1 MKRKSLVLTLAFV
14 LGMGTVLAGCGS
26 NNNGGSSEDAAQVFR
41 MNLRSEP
48 PTLDLGQAQDNT
60 SFTVLNA
67 IYEGLTTKNEKAE
80 VQPGVAKDWKIS
92 DDGLTYTM
100 NIDENAKWSNGDAVK
115 ASDFEFAWKRILDP
129 NLQPASPYA
138 YQLYYLK
145 NGEEYNTKKAGVTAD
160 QVGVKAQDDKT
171 LVITLKAPTPYFLG
185 LLSFFT
191 YFPQH
196 EASVS
201 ANPAFAAEAATI
213 IGNGPFTLAEWKHN
227 DSITLKKSDTYNR
240 KDEIKLSEVKMAMV
254 DDASTELSMYDT
266 DELDYTG
273 APTGEIPSDQIPTL
287 KETKKDE
294 LRIKGVAT
302 SYYYVFNTTAE
313 PFDNVNI
320 RKAFAMSINRQMITD
335 KVTLGG
341 QLPAFAFVPPG
352 IKGEKDEFRKEQ
364 EGSLFKEDNAEAKTL
379 LEKGMQ
385 EKGYTKLPEIT
396 LIHNTGAGHKK
407 IAEAI
412 ANMWKTN
419 LGVDVKIEAQEWG
432 VFLKNRTNLNYQVA
446 RAGWGADYNDPM
458 TFIDMFTAGSGNND
472 TGWKN
477 AEFDKLV
484 NEAKASSDEKV
495 RMTAMAKAEKMITD
509 DMIIMPIYY
518 YTSVGMLKP
527 NFKNITID
535 YKGDINFSRGYIE
548 E

>member
-1 MKRKSLVLTLAFV
+1 MKKKSLALGLAAVLMT
-14 LGMGTVLAGCGS
+14 GTVLAGCGTKGT
-26 NNNGGSSEDAAQVFR
+26 GGSGEQVFR
-41 MNLRSEP
+41 MNLHTEP
-48 PTLDLGQAQDNT
+48 PSLDLAQAQDNT

-100 NIDENAKWSNGDAVK
+100 NLRDDAKWSNGDPVTAK
-115 ASDFEFAWKRILDP
+115 DFEFAWKRILDP

-145 NGEEYNTKKAGVTAD
+145 NAEEYNSKKDGVTAD

-196 EASVS
+196 EKSVS
-201 ANPAFAAEAATI
+201 ANPAFAAEASTI
-213 IGNGPFTLAEWKHN
+213 IGNGAFTIADWKHN
-227 DSITLKKSDTYNR
+227 DSITLKKSDNYYA
-240 KDEIKLSEVKMAMV
+240 KDEVKLSEVKMAMV
-254 DDASTELSMYDT
+254 DDASTELSMYET
-266 DELDYTG
+266 GQLDYSG
-273 APTGEIPSDQIPTL
+273 APTGEIPLDQIPVL
-287 KETKKDE
+287 KESKKE
-294 LRIKGVAT
+294 EMRIDPIAS

-320 RKAFAMSINRQMITD
+320 RKAFAMSIDRQQIVD
-335 KVTLGG
+335 KVTLAG

-364 EGSLFKEDNAEAKTL
+364 ESNLFKEDNAEAKAL
-379 LEKGMQ
+379 LAKGMQ
-385 EKGYTKLPEIT
+385 EKGYSKLPEIT

-407 IAEAI
+407 IATAI
-412 ANMWKTN
+412 ASMWKTN

-458 TFIDMFTAGSGNND
+458 TYIDLFTSNSGNND

-477 AEFDKLV
+477 PEFDKLV

-518 YTSVGMLKP
+518 YTSVGLLKP
-527 NFKNITID
+527 NFKNITFD
-535 YKGDINFSRGYIE
+535 YKGDIDFTRGYVE
-548 E
+548 NK